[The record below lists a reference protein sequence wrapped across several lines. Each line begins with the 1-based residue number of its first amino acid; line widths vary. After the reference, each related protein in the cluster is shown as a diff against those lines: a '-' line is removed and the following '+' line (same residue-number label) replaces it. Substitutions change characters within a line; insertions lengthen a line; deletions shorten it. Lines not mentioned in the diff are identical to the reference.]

1 MTVHMRIA
9 RLMTLLALCLA
20 FAVPALARG
29 GGGFHFRSSG
39 FHAWRIP
46 APRERGFGAGFRPR
60 TAEPSPS
67 RSAFG
72 GFRASHTP
80 DPSQHSRS
88 ALSSEL
94 GRSAATRRALAA
106 TRPPEPAR
114 STQEFHG
121 PAGSAGGATNFGYQG
136 SLIGGHGWGGGFWS
150 NFLMFEGLRSLLGW
164 NSAPVAATRAGTAL
178 PGARPASVP
187 AAAASAS
194 AASQSSWLPSVL
206 FVLVVAAFVAF
217 AVRRTLAAA
226 WRRDRSNYRL

>member
-9 RLMTLLALCLA
+9 RLMTLLALCIV

-46 APRERGFGAGFRPR
+46 APRERGFAAGFRPR
-60 TAEPSPS
+60 TAERSPG

-72 GFRASHTP
+72 GFRASTTP
-80 DPSQHSRS
+80 NPSRQPRS

-106 TRPPEPAR
+106 TQPPEPAR
-114 STQEFHG
+114 STQEFRG
-121 PAGSAGGATNFGYQG
+121 PADSADGARRFGRQG
-136 SLIGGHGWGGGFWS
+136 SLIGGHDWGGGFWS

-164 NSAPVAATRAGTAL
+164 HSAPVAATRVGAAL

-187 AAAASAS
+187 AAASAS

-206 FVLVVAAFVAF
+206 FVVVVAAFVAF

-226 WRRDRSNYRL
+226 RRRDRSNYRL

>member
-9 RLMTLLALCLA
+9 RLMTLLALCIA

-46 APRERGFGAGFRPR
+46 SPRERGFAAGFRPR
-60 TAEPSPS
+60 TAERSPA

-72 GFRASHTP
+72 GLRASTTP
-80 DPSQHSRS
+80 DPSRQPRS

-121 PAGSAGGATNFGYQG
+121 PAGSAGGARSFGRQG
-136 SLIGGHGWGGGFWS
+136 SLIGGHGWGAGSG
-150 NFLMFEGLRSLLGW
+150 
-164 NSAPVAATRAGTAL
+164 AT
-178 PGARPASVP
+178 S
-187 AAAASAS
+187 
-194 AASQSSWLPSVL
+194 
-206 FVLVVAAFVAF
+206 
-217 AVRRTLAAA
+217 
-226 WRRDRSNYRL
+226 